1 MTTADTVRNALRNVI
16 DPCSAATGSDLD
28 IVEMGLIRSVEVQD
42 EHVRV
47 AMRVTTPA
55 CQMIAYFHSEIENQ
69 VESLSGVTS
78 VELEV
83 DDGLEWDKGM
93 MSDDAKRRRQEQ
105 LQKRRQAYEAEIETH
120 HGDHVDQADP

>member
-1 MTTADTVRNALRNVI
+1 VTTADRVRDALRNVI
-16 DPCSAATGSDLD
+16 DPCSAVTGSNLN
-28 IVEMGLIRSVEVQD
+28 IVEMGLVRSVDVQD

-83 DDGLEWDKGM
+83 DDGLNWDEDM

-105 LQKRRQAYEAEIETH
+105 LQKRRQAYEEEVETH
-120 HGDHVDQADP
+120 HGNSVNRADP